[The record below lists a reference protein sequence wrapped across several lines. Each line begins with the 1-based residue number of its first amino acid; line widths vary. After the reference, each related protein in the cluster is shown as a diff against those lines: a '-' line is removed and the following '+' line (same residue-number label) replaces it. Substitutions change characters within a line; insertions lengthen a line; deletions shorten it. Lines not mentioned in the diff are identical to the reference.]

1 LRERWHQDPTVIR
14 TCFPVEGRSEV
25 LFSGSAGSRF
35 ARRLL
40 SRAGSMTGR
49 HRKLAIAAAAA
60 LASLGSLISTRA
72 VERQDAYKFGRYTTS
87 LTMVI
92 DLP

>member
-1 LRERWHQDPTVIR
+1 
-14 TCFPVEGRSEV
+14 
-25 LFSGSAGSRF
+25 
-35 ARRLL
+35 
-40 SRAGSMTGR
+40 MTGR